1 MEAQVKT
8 LDELDTIEFPW
19 GRITWLVSGDIGN
32 SEALTAGRV
41 VIRKGERNGE
51 HYHDN
56 CEEIL
61 HLLQGELEHTA
72 GPDRLFHMRAGD
84 TITVPAGIPH
94 YATSVGDEDA
104 VMIVCYSTAHR
115 HMQGE

>member
-1 MEAQVKT
+1 
-8 LDELDTIEFPW
+8 
-19 GRITWLVSGDIGN
+19 
-32 SEALTAGRV
+32 
-41 VIRKGERNGE
+41 
-51 HYHDN
+51 
-56 CEEIL
+56 
-61 HLLQGELEHTA
+61 
-72 GPDRLFHMRAGD
+72 MRAGD